1 MRSKLLLALLLAAC
15 VLTFARVAPAE
26 PEGPVKT
33 SPESLI
39 TAATTPLRPDAVY
52 PALPSLSTAMR
63 LHIIAEMTFNDERR
77 PSPVRGAF
85 ERLNPTR
92 DNNEWFEAV
101 DTLEQVKAVWSLQ
114 ACLVHPSEDVQIR
127 ALLALGRLRS
137 EEAVPFLLI
146 YGHYMAVHEAGS
158 ENATIHGIIHRTLAQ
173 TLSTITGVE
182 VSIEGQDPEGLE
194 RGLLKWT
201 RWLLDQRQEQ
211 ARNLEVEFEQIAS
224 GHHLERDSGDRLY
237 SAVIWDA
244 EGYGKFL
251 ERYRLPVDGL
261 KLPFDGNR
269 VYVVGFS
276 DDLATAFCDGVSHR
290 STPDSPYYYLD
301 LNDTGVKFNERMPPE
316 GMKYSS
322 WVLVSIP
329 RPEGIAHV
337 QVREGVVGKLSEQF
351 GDSPHDKEARVGG
364 GDGAAEPDGGYAFLA
379 SCSPTTA
386 RSFVNFL
393 KSKKI
398 EAQILVVGEPG
409 TDPAGADP
417 SQIYVRGKDLKPA
430 QAIISDAK
438 VQERF
443 TLMPTP

>member
-1 MRSKLLLALLLAAC
+1 MRSKLFIAFLFAAC
-15 VLTFARVAPAE
+15 VAAIAQVAPAQPE
-26 PEGPVKT
+26 PLGEP
-33 SPESLI
+33 SPQDLI
-39 TAATTPLRPDAVY
+39 TPATTPLRPEAVY

-63 LHIIAEMTFNDERR
+63 GHIVEEMNEER
-77 PSPVRGAF
+77 VRRAF
-85 ERLNPTR
+85 ERLNPRR
-92 DNNEWFEAV
+92 DNNECFEAV
-101 DTLEQVKAVWSLQ
+101 DILEKEKAEWSLQ

-137 EEAVPFLLI
+137 ENAVPFLFI

-224 GHHLERDSGDRLY
+224 GHHFERDSGDRLY

-244 EGYGKFL
+244 EGYGEFL

-290 STPDSPYYYLD
+290 SRPDSPYYYLD

-351 GDSPHDKEARVGG
+351 GDSPHEKAEQAGA
-364 GDGAAEPDGGYAFLA
+364 GDAAAAAKPDGYAFLV
-379 SCSPTTA
+379 SCSELTA
-386 RSFVNFL
+386 PAFVEFL

-398 EAQILVVGEPG
+398 DSWILRVGEPG
-409 TDPAGADP
+409 TDPAGP
-417 SQIYVRGKDLKPA
+417 NRSEIYVHGKELKRA
-430 QAIISDAK
+430 HATVEDSK
-438 VQERF
+438 VSERF